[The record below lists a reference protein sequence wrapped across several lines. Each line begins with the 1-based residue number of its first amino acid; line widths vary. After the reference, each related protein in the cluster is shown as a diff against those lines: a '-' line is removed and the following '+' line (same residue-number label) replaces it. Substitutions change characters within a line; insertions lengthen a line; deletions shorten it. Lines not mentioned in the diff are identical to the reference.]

1 VFCVGGIIGITAP
14 DRFSTA
20 ARTSETWLA
29 GWMDGRV
36 AHRCLFHNS
45 NAGWDK
51 KLAGRIHPG
60 WWQNKL
66 HGLGKETMAG
76 LAEETGLTRVKQVSK
91 GKR

>member
-1 VFCVGGIIGITAP
+1 MG
-14 DRFSTA
+14 S
-20 ARTSETWLA
+20 
-29 GWMDGRV
+29 
-36 AHRCLFHNS
+36 LFHNS

-76 LAEETGLTRVKQVSK
+76 LAEETGLWLAST
-91 GKR
+91 